1 MAMLGFFTFGSV
13 LAFLDL
19 AAKNQIEAQDK
30 DEFPKEL
37 KGTKG
42 KIWLYKNHTPG
53 LSFGVLKECP
63 KAMELVPLCIT
74 SAFGGAWTYILGKRG
89 CFFEKLAA
97 TLVMAGGVSN
107 LYDRMRRGHV
117 VDYLCLRW
125 KALKKVVFNLGDL
138 FILAGSVLL
147 ILVSVLRTLKE
158 IKADIKG
165 ENRNEK
171 V

>member
-1 MAMLGFFTFGSV
+1 
-13 LAFLDL
+13 
-19 AAKNQIEAQDK
+19 
-30 DEFPKEL
+30 
-37 KGTKG
+37 
-42 KIWLYKNHTPG
+42 
-53 LSFGVLKECP
+53 
-63 KAMELVPLCIT
+63 
-74 SAFGGAWTYILGKRG
+74 
-89 CFFEKLAA
+89 
-97 TLVMAGGVSN
+97 MAGGVSN

>member
-1 MAMLGFFTFGSV
+1 M
-13 LAFLDL
+13 
-19 AAKNQIEAQDK
+19 
-30 DEFPKEL
+30 
-37 KGTKG
+37 
-42 KIWLYKNHTPG
+42 
-53 LSFGVLKECP
+53 
-63 KAMELVPLCIT
+63 
-74 SAFGGAWTYILGKRG
+74 
-89 CFFEKLAA
+89 
-97 TLVMAGGVSN
+97 
-107 LYDRMRRGHV
+107 
-117 VDYLCLRW
+117 DYLCLRW